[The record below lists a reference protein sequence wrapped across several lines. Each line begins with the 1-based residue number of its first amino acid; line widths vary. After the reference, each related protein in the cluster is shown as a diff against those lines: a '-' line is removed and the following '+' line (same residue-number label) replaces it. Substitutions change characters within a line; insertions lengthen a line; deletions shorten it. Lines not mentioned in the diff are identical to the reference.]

1 MKGKIT
7 SFKAEKGFGFIKGED
22 KKNYFFHI
30 SNVSNPMDIEEN
42 YTVDFKAQEKDKGLF
57 AIDITI
63 NTPLANK
70 SKDKI
75 LKIKDLRIRASD
87 IKEYEISKKNTDDV
101 DEDDN
106 FHYKLHEDIDYY
118 ICTGDIYLEYCKD
131 YYKNYATL
139 DYVRKG
145 FSESLEYYMI
155 SPNSIDFESVQ
166 YSSFKDKNT
175 RGILAQIYK
184 NDDCKCLRPID
195 DFANHNFFFDYIF
208 RDCYML
214 TIKTYTSGKKV
225 LKFISHDDKQNKED
239 AYKWLDYIDNELE
252 KLI

>member
-1 MKGKIT
+1 LKGKIT

-42 YTVDFKAQEKDKGLF
+42 YTVDFKAQEKDKGLV

-87 IKEYEISKKNTDDV
+87 IKEYEMSKEYTNDV
-101 DEDDN
+101 DENGN

-118 ICTGDIYLEYCKD
+118 IFTKDYPLEYCMD
-131 YYKNYATL
+131 YDGDRSTVNCS
-139 DYVRKG
+139 RKG
-145 FSESLEYYMI
+145 FGRDMEYYYVR
-155 SPNSIDFESVQ
+155 SNSDIERIN
-166 YSSFKDKNT
+166 YSSFKDKDT
-175 RGILAQIYK
+175 RGILAASGSYK
-184 NDDCKCLRPID
+184 NSYVPIGDCYGDML
-195 DFANHNFFFDYIF
+195 FYEHIF
-208 RDCYML
+208 RDSYIL

-225 LKFISHDDKQNKED
+225 LNFISHDEKQNKKD
-239 AYKWLDYIDNELE
+239 AYKWLDYIDDELE